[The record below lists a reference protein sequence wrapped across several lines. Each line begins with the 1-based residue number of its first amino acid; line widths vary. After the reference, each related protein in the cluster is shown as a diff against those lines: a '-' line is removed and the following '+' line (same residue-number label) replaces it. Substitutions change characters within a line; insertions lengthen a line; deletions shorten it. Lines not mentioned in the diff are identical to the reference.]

1 MFDLT
6 GKRALIT
13 GSTQG
18 IGFAIAECFARRG
31 ADVIIHGSKSYD
43 KCASA
48 AERIYTP
55 DLAGKLGI
63 AVADLSRPDGADKL
77 YDAVGD
83 VDILVLN
90 ASIQFRKKWI
100 EITPDEVECQL
111 QTNFKSS
118 LRLIQLCEPYME
130 KNGWGRV
137 VTVGSVQQY
146 KPHRDMA
153 VYASSKAAQLNL
165 VTNLAKQLAPC
176 GITVN
181 NLSPGV
187 IATPRNAEALAAP
200 EYSKQVMAGI
210 PVGYAGDAEDL
221 AGAALLLC
229 SNEGRYITG
238 IDLVVDGG
246 MKL

>member
-18 IGFAIAECFARRG
+18 IGYAIAECFARRG

-43 KCASA
+43 KCVSA

-100 EITPDEVECQL
+100 DITPDEVECQL
-111 QTNFKSS
+111 QTNYKSS

-187 IATPRNAEALAAP
+187 IATPRNADALADP

-210 PVGYAGDAEDL
+210 PAGFAGDAEDL